1 MDFVY
6 TFFITFSIIF
16 LSELGDKTQLLVL
29 SFSNKSKVSN
39 VLLGIVIGT
48 FFSHGLAILFG
59 SQIGNLDNEFFNF
72 YLKIFTYSSFLLF
85 GIIGFLPKQEK
96 KENSGKVSFLQKLSS
111 LKVNYVFLIAIS
123 IFVGEFGDKTFLSS
137 LGMSLQFPSYKI
149 SLLLGCIFGMLAS
162 NCIAIFFAKFISSK
176 LNHGFIEF
184 LSNLIFVV
192 FGIVGFLGLFI
203 NCNN

>member
-1 MDFVY
+1 MDLVY

-29 SFSNKSKVSN
+29 SFSNKNRVSN
-39 VLLGIVIGT
+39 VILGIVIGT

-59 SQIGNLDNEFFNF
+59 SKIGNLNNEFFNF

-85 GIIGFLPKQEK
+85 GIIGFLPKQNK
-96 KENSGKVSFLQKLSS
+96 KENSTKISFLQKLSN
-111 LKVNYVFLIAIS
+111 LKVNYIFLIAIS

-137 LGMSLQFPSYKI
+137 LGMSLQFPNHKI
-149 SLLLGCIFGMLAS
+149 SLLLGCILGMVAS

-176 LNHGFIEF
+176 LNHNFIDF
-184 LSNLIFVV
+184 LSNLIFIV
-192 FGIVGFLGLFI
+192 FGIAGFLGLFFSK
-203 NCNN
+203 

>member
-6 TFFITFSIIF
+6 AFFITFSIIF

-29 SFSNKSKVSN
+29 SFSNKNRVSN
-39 VLLGIVIGT
+39 VILGIVIGT

-59 SQIGNLDNEFFNF
+59 SKIGNLNNEFFNF

-85 GIIGFLPKQEK
+85 GIIGFLPKQNK
-96 KENSGKVSFLQKLSS
+96 KENSTKISFLQKLSN
-111 LKVNYVFLIAIS
+111 LKVNYIFLIAIS

-137 LGMSLQFPSYKI
+137 LGMSLQFPNHKI
-149 SLLLGCIFGMLAS
+149 SLLLGCIFGMVAS

-176 LNHGFIEF
+176 LNHNFIDF
-184 LSNLIFVV
+184 LSNLIFIV
-192 FGIVGFLGLFI
+192 FGIAGFLGLFFG
-203 NCNN
+203 N

>member
-6 TFFITFSIIF
+6 AFFITFSIIF

-29 SFSNKSKVSN
+29 SFSNKNRVSN
-39 VLLGIVIGT
+39 VILGIVIGT

-59 SQIGNLDNEFFNF
+59 SKIGNLNNEFFNF

-85 GIIGFLPKQEK
+85 GIIGFLPKQNK
-96 KENSGKVSFLQKLSS
+96 KENSTKISFLQKLSN
-111 LKVNYVFLIAIS
+111 LKVNYIFLIAIS

-137 LGMSLQFPSYKI
+137 LGMSLQFPNHKI
-149 SLLLGCIFGMLAS
+149 SLLLGCIFGMVAS

-176 LNHGFIEF
+176 LNHNFIDF
-184 LSNLIFVV
+184 LSNLIFIV
-192 FGIVGFLGLFI
+192 FGIAGFLGLFFSK
-203 NCNN
+203 

>member
-39 VLLGIVIGT
+39 VLLGVVIGT

-59 SQIGNLDNEFFNF
+59 SQIASFDNDFFNF
-72 YLKIFTYSSFLLF
+72 YLKIITYSSFLLF
-85 GIIGFLPKQEK
+85 GFIGFLPKHSES
-96 KENSGKVSFLQKLSS
+96 ENSGKVSFLQRLSS

-123 IFVGEFGDKTFLSS
+123 IFVGEIGDKTFLSS
-137 LGMSLQFPSYKI
+137 LGMALQFPDYKL
-149 SLLLGCIFGMLAS
+149 SLILGCIFGMVAS

-176 LNHGFIEF
+176 LNHDFIEF
-184 LSNLIFVV
+184 LSNFIFIV
-192 FGIVGFLGLFI
+192 FGIVGFLGLFFG
-203 NCNN
+203 N